1 MVLSR
6 RATHQR
12 ARRVWYLG
20 SMRSSG
26 LKQKIV
32 ETVEHL
38 PDDATIEDAIDRL
51 YFLAKIERGLAES
64 EAGDTVPHDDVK
76 KRFLG

>member
-1 MVLSR
+1 
-6 RATHQR
+6 
-12 ARRVWYLG
+12 
-20 SMRSSG
+20 MRSSG